1 VSHSLELIELNPALR
16 GKPAN
21 EGKNR
26 DGRATIDQQCAPE
39 SGVGTLDAGVRAL
52 EFFTDHEHGGVPLR

>member
-1 VSHSLELIELNPALR
+1 VSHSLKLIELNPALC

-26 DGRATIDQQCAPE
+26 DGRAAIDQQYAPE
-39 SGVGTLDAGVRAL
+39 SGVGTLDCGL
-52 EFFTDHEHGGVPLR
+52 I